1 MQPASAQPASSA
13 LASRLQ
19 RLACRAVLYA
29 LLWFVLGGGEGWWF
43 FAMILP
49 LLLWLSE
56 RWPAPLLRLRWRHLP
71 AFTGYFLIEMWRGG
85 FDVAW
90 RALQPIS
97 AITPNWQ
104 RYPVRLQQTS
114 SQRMLACLISLLPGT
129 TVCRSCLSGESRVET
144 AWLELHLLTD
154 NNDWQQSVARLEQRL
169 SLLLAA
175 EQPLC

>member
-1 MQPASAQPASSA
+1 MQSTFTPCV
-13 LASRLQ
+13 SRLQ
-19 RLACRAVLYA
+19 RLLCRTALYG
-29 LLWFVLGGGEGWWF
+29 LLWGLLSSGEGWWF

-71 AFTGYFLIEMWRGG
+71 AFTGYFLLEMWRGG

-90 RALQPIS
+90 RALQPVS
-97 AITPNWQ
+97 AIRPNWQ

-154 NNDWQQSVARLEQRL
+154 TNDWQQSVARLEQRL
-169 SLLLAA
+169 SQLLAA